1 MKMAFRSFFRNRRV
15 TVISIAAVL
24 AMTVFLLTFANSIR
38 LNQISLNEAFD
49 SLEVTARIRGATG
62 DPYLEEERFQAIVN
76 SGFVEEYTT
85 LTRFQQRGDA
95 TLQGVSSLEASA
107 MLREALG
114 GALAWAILGAT
125 AFQPGY
131 LALVLVCFLL
141 GGAAAVWKISGI
153 NVFTILTA
161 RE

>member
-114 GALAWAILGAT
+114 
-125 AFQPGY
+125 
-131 LALVLVCFLL
+131 
-141 GGAAAVWKISGI
+141 
-153 NVFTILTA
+153 FTT
-161 RE
+161 